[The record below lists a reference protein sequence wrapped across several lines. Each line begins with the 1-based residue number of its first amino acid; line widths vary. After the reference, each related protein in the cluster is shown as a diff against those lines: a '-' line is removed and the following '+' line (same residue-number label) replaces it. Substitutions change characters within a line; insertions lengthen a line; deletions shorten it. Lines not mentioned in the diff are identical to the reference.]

1 MLVSCIRTVILYV
14 ILIITV
20 RIMGKKQVGELEP
33 AELVVVFLLSELASI
48 PMQDMNL
55 PLMSSVIPIATLISL
70 EILLSA
76 LILKSRFLRK
86 VLQGTPSILINK
98 GELVEREMRRQR
110 YNIDEL
116 MEQIRREG
124 YSDIREVEYAILE
137 NSGKI
142 SVIPSA
148 RGKALTAPDM
158 NIEGKPGALPFIVI
172 ADGKVAKTGLKLSGI
187 TQDELMKILKKKG
200 IDRPSEVF
208 IATMDSM
215 GEFHFQKKER
225 KK

>member
-1 MLVSCIRTVILYV
+1 
-14 ILIITV
+14 
-20 RIMGKKQVGELEP
+20 MGKKQVGELEP